1 MHHTKQRDHY
11 SWRCKNIFKMNSW
24 MSIIKPRKCSLMT
37 CKKIISKRHLP
48 RFESSSLRRMHFF
61 FKALISSS
69 LDKLNFRLSCS
80 ARKVTWKMQK
90 SSSAHIQKIK
100 TREHLLLLTARMN
113 EGGPQK
119 EAKAT
124 CEKWFIGSHTTRM
137 KR

>member
-1 MHHTKQRDHY
+1 MHHTNREIITHEDAKTSLR
-11 SWRCKNIFKMNSW
+11 MNSW

-90 SSSAHIQKIK
+90 SSSAHTQKIK